1 MYLYLPAACIMTRS
15 FQFVNYFLVLRLW
28 FFVSAQLVSWLFIQ
42 YKNLYLIFTMGNS
55 AWHDLLMQCQNPF
68 FNLFPCTI
76 LLPLENLSNYHTS
89 VWRLFAKR
97 LVSCCKVCFEPFC
110 FEPFCFEPFCCKLRH
125 CACRIILHLFGCS
138 SDQFIL
144 NSAWGHQVIGFRTA
158 VRRRIWPALFT
169 LTLALRR
176 IIGMSAK
183 SFQFGE
189 YNFFLSADKTKNRHY
204 Q

>member
-28 FFVSAQLVSWLFIQ
+28 FFVSAQLESWLFIQ

-76 LLPLENLSNYHTS
+76 LLPLENLSNYHMS
-89 VWRLFAKR
+89 VWRVFAKR

-110 FEPFCFEPFCCKLRH
+110 FEPFCFETIPLQV
-125 CACRIILHLFGCS
+125 APLCRIILFLFRCS

-144 NSAWGHQVIGFRTA
+144 NSAWGHQVIGFR
-158 VRRRIWPALFT
+158 
-169 LTLALRR
+169 
-176 IIGMSAK
+176 
-183 SFQFGE
+183 
-189 YNFFLSADKTKNRHY
+189 NRGT
-204 Q
+204 